1 MDTLE
6 GIQHLFDRAKSEP
19 VQAFDVVASVR
30 RGIRPL
36 QVEPP
41 APNLTIWKISG
52 AVSALAAV
60 IPLAVVVKA
69 FGVFD
74 EFLIDLYL
82 PTQVT
87 WLW

>member
-6 GIQHLFDRAKSEP
+6 GIRRLCDRAKDEP
-19 VQAFDVVASVR
+19 VQGFDVVASVR
-30 RGIRPL
+30 QGIRPL
-36 QVEPP
+36 RVEPP
-41 APNLTIWKISG
+41 APSLTIWKISG

-60 IPLAVVVKA
+60 IPLAVIVKA

-74 EFLIDLYL
+74 EFLIELYI
-82 PTQVT
+82 PTQVA